1 MPDNTSTSE
10 TAAVVDVSVDLNM
23 VWPFKFNGFPDNFSA
38 TILCLLI
45 YFADDGLI
53 RYFSRSIIFGST
65 PNKILNKILKDSS
78 VPLDS

>member
-1 MPDNTSTSE
+1 MPDNISTSE
-10 TAAVVDVSVDLNM
+10 TAAVVDKSVDLNI
-23 VWPFKFNGFPDNFSA
+23 VCPFKFRGFPDIFSA
-38 TILCLLI
+38 TTLCLLT

-53 RYFSRSIIFGST
+53 KYFSRSIIFGST